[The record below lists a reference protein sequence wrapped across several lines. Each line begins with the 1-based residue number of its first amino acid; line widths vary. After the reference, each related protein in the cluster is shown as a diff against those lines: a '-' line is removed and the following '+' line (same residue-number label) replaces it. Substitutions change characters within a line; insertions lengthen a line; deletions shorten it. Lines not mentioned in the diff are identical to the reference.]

1 MTMGPMR
8 RTVLDITA
16 LPASS
21 DVVMDSASKCLGG
34 AMESLTAWIR
44 QTKEIAVSV
53 TIGIALN

>member
-16 LPASS
+16 LSASS

-53 TIGIALN
+53 T